1 MDYSTVVDDA
11 SISDDCNLLRR
22 VQIKKHFIVW
32 DHNQERWRPTSAS
45 FRDNRD
51 GSPMSVVLQDGLDRD
66 GRDTREVLVGFEE
79 FGLAAITAGFAREQN
94 QRIAREPMPDEPAHG
109 IVIGN
114 KKRSDK
120 RMAKNAQWIIA
131 PNLPPPDR

>member
-1 MDYSTVVDDA
+1 
-11 SISDDCNLLRR
+11 
-22 VQIKKHFIVW
+22 
-32 DHNQERWRPTSAS
+32 
-45 FRDNRD
+45 
-51 GSPMSVVLQDGLDRD
+51 MSVVLQDDLDRD

>member
-11 SISDDCNLLRR
+11 SIGDDCNLLRR

-45 FRDNRD
+45 FRDSRD
-51 GSPMSVVLQDGLDRD
+51 GSPMSVVLQDDLVRD
-66 GRDTREVLVGFEE
+66 GRDIREVLVSHEE